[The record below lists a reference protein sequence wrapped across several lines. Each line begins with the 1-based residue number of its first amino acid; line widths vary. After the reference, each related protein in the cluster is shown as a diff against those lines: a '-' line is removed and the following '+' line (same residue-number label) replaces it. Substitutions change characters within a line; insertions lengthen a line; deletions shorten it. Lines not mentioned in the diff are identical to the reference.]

1 MFVKNCKNIPVLNLF
16 FLLFCLVSF
25 LPSSYGNRFAMFE
38 GIEAPTLLYPTTE
51 DIDLS
56 GKDQLEFRWIKT
68 PGLFVYYTEFR
79 LYKSANN
86 FGSDLIYKKNIQ
98 PGDYPF
104 KVPAAYFTKDQVYSW
119 TLRIVLTDGGETEKA
134 YSTFKVIR
142 K

>member
-1 MFVKNCKNIPVLNLF
+1 
-16 FLLFCLVSF
+16 
-25 LPSSYGNRFAMFE
+25 MFE